1 MFDPNHIISRLT
13 EGQKIR
19 LLTDIQSLADPEFK
33 ALGVPRVRCIAAQ
46 EISGGDYPAPA
57 VLARSWDKALLSDIA
72 EDNCRS
78 LAETGID
85 HVFLPEAKAR
95 LTAFG
100 RGLSEDPVFAGDMVG
115 ACLEGANRAGLS
127 ASIAGYGFLEQDT
140 AALGG
145 DPTARMKYTF
155 MDMPYAHALKKGNCV
170 AIVNETG
177 DKISLD
183 QDFGRVLCRY
193 ADGPNTVKTI
203 EDGQICI
210 EGSAPALQS
219 ALHKYR
225 RLKTAIQHGQ
235 ATTSELLAACADGS
249 AMSEEVLNEAVRRLL
264 EFAHTCSEHTPSS
277 EGQAAAHDELVAR
290 ALRSSVILLENRP
303 VDPKA
308 EEDPKKLAKTR
319 RFLPLK
325 KGSADICL
333 LGDMIAVGGASAED
347 ATKLLQEAGHTVIG
361 YAKGYD
367 RVAERND
374 HLLEEAVRLAST
386 AKTVIVFLGIDEDRE
401 KRWEKNGRIT
411 LPANQLAL
419 CDELSRMNK
428 NVIAVMSSGL
438 VPDMSFLTSV
448 PYPFAAVLWAPLDAP
463 GGLAAVVDI
472 LTGKSN
478 PSGRLP
484 VTLCAREACPEV
496 FREDRPIGPF
506 VGYRYFD
513 SMGYGAMYPFG
524 HGLSYTSFTYSHL
537 KVSDGQV
544 TFTVTNTGKRAGT
557 EIAQIYVGAEGSAVL
572 RPKKELMS
580 FARVELAP
588 GKKQTVT
595 VPLELPA
602 IRTEE
607 GTLVTENARYV
618 ISVGA
623 SVSDIRLQASL
634 TAGQDQLPS
643 DGERIEDYLS
653 SVSNIY
659 TQHYTMEAECTP
671 MKSLRNILFGIAA
684 LILAISV
691 KVYDIQTAADTFFLD
706 IIAGV
711 LAAGAVL
718 MFVLEIIDKVKQNA
732 AERAK
737 MESFN
742 AAALAQ
748 ADAISVPSS
757 EELFAAEDAREFA
770 QAYADNVATTAAEDE
785 FDLYA
790 EVDKKL
796 TFGDA
801 AAELIVLAR
810 EKGIIL
816 SETTAKSIF
825 AAISSSNLIV
835 VRDMSDK
842 HFEALIALLGEYFAC
857 HTEVDTVDES
867 YRSESDVLF
876 TGDGFYSTVPRN
888 ALNSLLA
895 AQHEPGKIHLAALAD
910 VDPATMSSYFV
921 PFARFAHAPKSGY
934 VINCKGGYGED
945 VSYRIPENLW
955 FVLNLKKGVPVG
967 SLPDYVAEIA
977 TVNSWS
983 FDMTGNTSETH
994 SEFRH
999 FGYGQIEYL
1008 CDRLRSNFEVDE
1020 DTWKKIDRLE
1030 AFGARYGEFHIGN
1043 KLWLGMELYMAVLMS
1058 QDVAE
1063 PTARDEALAVKL
1075 MPSLISV
1082 LSGKIPRDDRGLGE
1096 TLDAIFGED
1105 NTALCRK
1112 VVKESGT
1119 DLI

>member
-19 LLTDIQSLADPEFK
+19 LLTDIHSLAEPEFK

-100 RGLSEDPVFAGDMVG
+100 KGLSEDPVFAGDMVG

-127 ASIAGYGFLEQDT
+127 ASIAGYGFLEQDVS
-140 AALGG
+140 ALGG
-145 DPTARMKYTF
+145 DPSARMKYSF
-155 MDMPYAHALKKGNCV
+155 MDMPYAHALKKGTCV

-183 QDFGRVLCRY
+183 QAFGRVLCRY

-225 RLKTAIQHGQ
+225 RMKTAIEHGR
-235 ATTSELLAACADGS
+235 ATTSELLDACADGS
-249 AMSEEVLNEAVRRLL
+249 AMSEETLNEAVARLL
-264 EFAHTCSEHTPSS
+264 EFAHTCSKHTPQS
-277 EGQAAAHDELVAR
+277 EEQAVAHDELVGR
-290 ALRSSVILLENRP
+290 ALRASVILLENRP

-308 EEDPKKLAKTR
+308 EEDPKKLAKAR

-325 KGSADICL
+325 KATSGICL
-333 LGDMIAVGGASAED
+333 LGDMVSVGGASAED
-347 ATKLLQEAGHTVIG
+347 ATKILTDAGHKVIG

-374 HLLEEAVRLAST
+374 DLLEEAVQLAST
-386 AKTVIVFLGIDEDRE
+386 AKTVIVFLGIDADRE
-401 KRWEKNGRIT
+401 KRWEKNGRVT

-419 CDELSRMNK
+419 CDQLSRMNK
-428 NVIAVMSSGL
+428 TVIAVMSSGI

-463 GGLAAVVDI
+463 GGLAAAIDTVI
-472 LTGKSN
+472 GKSN

-484 VTLCAREACPEV
+484 VTLCAREECPEV
-496 FREDRPIGPF
+496 FRADRCIGPF

-513 SMGYGAMYPFG
+513 SMGYGALYPFG

-537 KVSDGQV
+537 KISGGQV
-544 TFTVTNTGKRAGT
+544 TFTVANTGKRAGV
-557 EIAQIYVGAEGSAVL
+557 EIAQIYVGVEGSAVL
-572 RPKKELMS
+572 RPKKELMN
-580 FARVELAP
+580 FVRVELAP

-595 VPLELPA
+595 VPLELPG
-602 IRTEE
+602 IRTED
-607 GTLVTENARYV
+607 GALLTENAQYV

-634 TAGQDQLPS
+634 KAGQDRLPP
-643 DGERIEDYLS
+643 DGERAEEYLS

-659 TQHYTMEAECTP
+659 SQHYTLEAECTP

-691 KVYDIQTAADTFFLD
+691 KVYDVKTAADTFFLD
-706 IIAGV
+706 IVAGV
-711 LAAGAVL
+711 LAAGAVVL
-718 MFVLEIIDKVKQNA
+718 FVLEIIDRVKQNA

-742 AAALAQ
+742 AATLAQ
-748 ADAISVPSS
+748 SDAISVPSS
-757 EELFAAEDAREFA
+757 EELFAAEDAREYS
-770 QAYADNVATTAAEDE
+770 QAYADATATTAAEDE

-796 TFGDA
+796 TFDDA

-825 AAISSSNLIV
+825 AAVSASNLIV

-842 HFEALIALLGEYFAC
+842 QFEALITLLSEYFSC
-857 HTEVDTVDES
+857 PTQVDTVDES
-867 YRSESDVLF
+867 YTSESNVLF
-876 TGDGFYSTVPRN
+876 TADTFYNMVPRN
-888 ALNSLLA
+888 VLRALLA
-895 AQHEPGKIHLAALAD
+895 AQREPGKIHLAALAG
-910 VDPATMSSYFV
+910 VVPATMSSYFV
-921 PFARFAHAPKSGY
+921 PFARFAHAPKSGA
-934 VINCKGGYGED
+934 VINCKGVYGED

-955 FVLNLKKGVPVG
+955 FILNLKNGESV
-967 SLPDYVAEIA
+967 STLPDYVAEIA
-977 TVNSWS
+977 TVNDWH
-983 FDMTGNTSETH
+983 FDMTGITSETH

-1043 KLWLGMELYMAVLMS
+1043 KMWLGMELYMAVLMS
-1058 QDVAE
+1058 QGIAE
-1063 PTARDEALAVKL
+1063 PAARDEAMAVKL

-1096 TLDAIFGED
+1096 TLDVIFGED

-1112 VVKESGT
+1112 IVKESGA